1 MGGLLDK
8 ANQHQNVNQSVED
21 HTIYVI
27 EGGDDGGVDKNI
39 LIAMQVAGVVTFLIS
54 IFLLV
59 QVGWLYAT
67 ALDYVIAIS
76 VMILGWI
83 LLNGSDFISSG
94 LSNLKMIL
102 TASGFIGLFAA
113 TIVGTYFMNAGG
125 GVTIASLELDGDGDK
140 DAEIDLL
147 FYGPRGMDFTVEVL
161 VDGEV
166 QYTEDGTIETD
177 RARLSIPLDEFW
189 NGNSM
194 DMGENSLVTYEVKVT
209 SDGREDIVNFDD
221 MMNREADTGFVKV
234 NEIYSTSGESK
245 TYTGI
250 SVEMIIG
257 MGEPDAFFDFSNNF
271 FTGEAP
277 MSIVSDW
284 EVTLTV
290 KKGSS
295 VEYVYP
301 KITADEGFASGYG
314 DFWNNWVAIPGEA
327 GAAHL
332 DRDLFYAGDGCYTFE
347 VKIENVLGDTYTTTD
362 SMIEFFWESNE
373 ASSGPDAPDD
383 EEASKC

>member
-27 EGGDDGGVDKNI
+27 EGGDEGGVDKNI

-76 VMILGWI
+76 VMLLGWI

-94 LSNLKMIL
+94 LSNTKMIL
-102 TASGFIGLFAA
+102 TGAGFLTLFIG
-113 TIVGTYFMNAGG
+113 TIFGTSLMNAGG

-194 DMGENSLVTYEVKVT
+194 DMDENSLVTYEVKVT

-221 MMNREADTGFVKV
+221 IMNREADTGFVKV
-234 NEIYSTSGESK
+234 NEIYSTSGQGEK
-245 TYTGI
+245 EYTGI

-257 MGEPDAFFDFSNNF
+257 IGEPDAFFDFSNNF

-290 KKGSS
+290 KKGSA
-295 VEYVYP
+295 VQHVYP

-314 DFWNNWVAIPGEA
+314 DFWNNWVAIPGDA

-332 DRDLFYAGDGCYTFE
+332 DREIFYDGDGCYTFE

-362 SMIEFFWESNE
+362 SKIEFFWDSNE
-373 ASSGPDAPDD
+373 ASEGSD

>member
-8 ANQHQNVNQSVED
+8 ANQHQNVNQSVEE
-21 HTIYVI
+21 HSILIV
-27 EGGDDGGVDKNI
+27 EGGDDEGIDKNI
-39 LIAMQVAGVVTFLIS
+39 LIAMQAAGVVTFLIS

-76 VMILGWI
+76 VMLLGWI

-94 LSNLKMIL
+94 LSNTKMIL
-102 TASGFIGLFAA
+102 TGAGFLTLFIG
-113 TIVGTYFMNAGG
+113 TIFGTSLMNAGG

-147 FYGPRGMDFTVEVL
+147 FYGPGGMDFTVEVL

-166 QYTEDGTIETD
+166 QYTEGGTIETD
-177 RARLSIPLDEFW
+177 RSRLSIPLDEFW

-194 DMGENSLVTYEVKVT
+194 DKDENSLVTYEVKVT

-250 SVEMIIG
+250 AVEMIIG
-257 MGEPDAFFDFSNNF
+257 IGEGTTNETDAFFDFSNNF

-290 KKGSS
+290 KKGLA
-295 VEYVYP
+295 VQHVYP
-301 KITADEGFASGYG
+301 KITADEGFVSGYG

-332 DRDLFYAGDGCYTFE
+332 DRDLFYDGDGCYTFE

-362 SMIEFFWESNE
+362 SKIEFFWESNE
-373 ASSGPDAPDD
+373 AGGSD
-383 EEASKC
+383 EASKC